1 MRQKQGILIIAD
13 GMGDRPNAELNF
25 KTPLEYANTPN
36 MDTLVSIGAC
46 GNVHPVQPGV
56 RVGTDVGH
64 LTIFGYDPKVVYGGR
79 GPIEAYSGGLELQDG
94 DVAFRG
100 NFASVDQDF
109 KVLDRR
115 AQRITVGTAELAG
128 AIDGI
133 KLEDGTLVLAKELT
147 AHRVAI
153 VLRGDGLSTKISS
166 TDPGT
171 TKEGKPLLQ
180 PKPLEDTDA
189 ARKTAKNVW
198 ELTEKIYQVFSKH
211 PVNKAREL
219 EGRLPANMITLRGVG
234 AKNGMPLLR
243 DRYPIKCA
251 CIAGDLTIHGVA
263 KMAGMDLFLREGFTG
278 GFDTDYLGKA
288 ELAVELLGKGY
299 DWIIV
304 HIKSSDL
311 AGHDNLPWK
320 KVESAAKVDQVIGYL
335 MKNIDLQD
343 CYLAYTSDHSTP
355 CHLGDHSGDPVP
367 TIIGGGDV
375 VRDSVQKTGESYFIN
390 GSLHNLTANDIFR
403 IQMDLMGMTEKYG
416 A

>member
-1 MRQKQGILIIAD
+1 MRRKQGILVIAD
-13 GMGDRPNAELNF
+13 GMGDRPNTELNF

-36 MDTLVSIGAC
+36 MDALVSNGVC
-46 GNVHPVQPGV
+46 GNVHPYQPGI

-64 LTIFGYDPKVVYGGR
+64 LTIFGYDPPIVYGGR
-79 GPIEAYSGGLELQDG
+79 GPIEAYSGGMDLQDG

-115 AQRITVGTAELAG
+115 AQRITVGTKELAS
-128 AIDGI
+128 AIDGM

-147 AHRVAI
+147 AHRAAI
-153 VLRGDGLSTKISS
+153 VLRGDGLSTEISS

-171 TKEGKPLLQ
+171 TKEGEPLLK
-180 PKPLEDTDA
+180 PKALVDTDS
-189 ARKTAKNVW
+189 ARNTAKRVW
-198 ELTEKIYQVFSKH
+198 ELTEKIYQIFSNH
-211 PVNKAREL
+211 PVNKAREK
-219 EGRLPANMITLRGVG
+219 EGRLPANMITLRGAG
-234 AKNGMPLLR
+234 GKNGMPPLS

-263 KMAGMDLFLREGFTG
+263 KMAGMDLYLRDEFTG

-288 ELAVELLGKGY
+288 KLAIQLLEKGY
-299 DWIIV
+299 NWIIV

-320 KVESAAKVDQVIGYL
+320 KVECAAKVDQVIGYL
-335 MKNIDLQD
+335 MNHIDLKE

-375 VRDSVQKTGESYFIN
+375 NQDSVQQTGESYFIN

-403 IQMDLMGMTEKYG
+403 IQMDLLGVTEKYG